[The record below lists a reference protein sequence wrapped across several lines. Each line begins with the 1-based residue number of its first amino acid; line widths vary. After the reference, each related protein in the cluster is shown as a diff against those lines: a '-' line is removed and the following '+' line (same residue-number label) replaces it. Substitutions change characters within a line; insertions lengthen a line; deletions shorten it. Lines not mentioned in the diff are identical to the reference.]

1 MWMVWSVLCDFM
13 NASIPIPAELE
24 LVPGAA
30 KPSEA
35 ARAKEDSA
43 MTREAIE
50 VRTTALTPVM
60 ESILEI
66 RPSSRW
72 GINE

>member
-1 MWMVWSVLCDFM
+1 MK
-13 NASIPIPAELE
+13 ASIPNPAELE
-24 LVPGAA
+24 LVTEAA

-35 ARAKEDSA
+35 ALAEEDSA
-43 MTREAIE
+43 MNPEAIE